1 MPASPET
8 IKLLG
13 GRLCLDFANTVD
25 READDSPVAGTD
37 ALVEDDAV
45 ERWGRRLG
53 VLSAA
58 GAAAAAPELEPA
70 RGLRDA
76 LYALFAALARGED
89 APPASLARLGDE
101 FGAAAAAA
109 HLARRGDGFALDW
122 PAGEPR
128 RVRYAVAADA
138 FALLNEPALLARVSR
153 CPG

>member
-25 READDSPVAGTD
+25 REAYDSPVAGTD

-70 RGLRDA
+70 RALRDA

-89 APPASLARLGDE
+89 APPASLARLGAGV
-101 FGAAAAAA
+101 GAAAAAPPPPRGGGGVA
-109 HLARRGDGFALDW
+109 AR
-122 PAGEPR
+122 PPPR
-128 RVRYAVAADA
+128 RAPRGRPRAG
-138 FALLNEPALLARVSR
+138 PRR
-153 CPG
+153 